1 MIYFIISSVINTVG
15 WTLYLT
21 KESVMFV
28 YRTVQ
33 NRRKEKRLLM
43 IEDKMKEQDALIYN
57 LQFDLEEKNNPE
69 STHGFELLNVP
80 K

>member
-15 WTLYLT
+15 WTFYLT
-21 KESVMFV
+21 KESVMLV
-28 YRTVQ
+28 YRTIQ
-33 NRRKEKRLLM
+33 NRKKERRLLM
-43 IEDKMKEQDALIYN
+43 IEDKMKEQNALIYN